1 MRVTLSAILG
11 LACALT
17 VAFFPSTHGANAS
30 AQTAAPSAEGYL
42 SWNEIQ
48 AEGIINGMIRKCRVT
63 GTRRGILNTE
73 APQKYDVRVIW
84 MTPEAIRASARLIQ
98 LDERLSDQ
106 QTRALVEEAEA
117 VGVLLVLIEI
127 DPDEGS
133 GVIPINWDAFLQAH
147 GAPPIAAVRGSE
159 NRHLQELRVLHN
171 VVPRDYKYDRFWM
184 VFPIE
189 TKAGKP
195 IFSDTDREA
204 ELTVRI
210 RGRETSVRW
219 AIPDSIRQRM
229 ASLALSTPK

>member
-1 MRVTLSAILG
+1 MRVLRIILLGCLSA
-11 LACALT
+11 AAT
-17 VAFFPSTHGANAS
+17 YTSTTW
-30 AQTAAPSAEGYL
+30 TAARQSAAPPEGYL
-42 SWNEIQ
+42 SWSEKQ
-48 AEGIINGMIRKCRVT
+48 AEAVITAMIIKGRVL
-63 GTRRGILNTE
+63 GTRRGVLNTD
-73 APQKYDVRVIW
+73 APQKYDVRAIW
-84 MTPEAIRASARLIQ
+84 LTPEVIRASTRLIQ
-98 LDERLSDQ
+98 LAERLSEQ
-106 QTRALVEEAEA
+106 ETRALVNEAEA

-195 IFSDTDREA
+195 IFSVTDREA

>member
-1 MRVTLSAILG
+1 MRSLRIILLGCLSVA
-11 LACALT
+11 ASLT
-17 VAFFPSTHGANAS
+17 VTTW
-30 AQTAAPSAEGYL
+30 TAAGQSAAAPEGYL
-42 SWNEIQ
+42 SWSEKQ
-48 AEGIINGMIRKCRVT
+48 AEAVITAMMIKGRVL
-63 GTRRGILNTE
+63 GTRRGVLNTD
-73 APQKYDVRVIW
+73 APQKYDVRAIW
-84 MTPEAIRASARLIQ
+84 LTPEVIRASTRLIQ
-98 LDERLSDQ
+98 LAERLSEQ
-106 QTRALVEEAEA
+106 QTRALVNEAEA
-117 VGVLLVLIEI
+117 VGVLVVLIEI

-133 GVIPINWDAFLQAH
+133 GVVPINWDAFLQAH
-147 GAPPIAAVRGSE
+147 GAPPIAAVRGFE
-159 NRHLQELRVLHN
+159 KPRLQELRVLHN

-229 ASLALSTPK
+229 GSTPSN

>member
-1 MRVTLSAILG
+1 
-11 LACALT
+11 
-17 VAFFPSTHGANAS
+17 
-30 AQTAAPSAEGYL
+30 L
-42 SWNEIQ
+42 SWGEKQ
-48 AEGIINGMIRKCRVT
+48 AEAVITAMIIKGRVL
-63 GTRRGILNTE
+63 GTRRGVLNTE
-73 APQKYDVRVIW
+73 APQKYDVRAIW
-84 MTPEAIRASARLIQ
+84 LTPEVIRASTRLIQ
-98 LDERLSDQ
+98 LAERLSDQ
-106 QTRALVEEAEA
+106 ETRALVKEAEA
-117 VGVLLVLIEI
+117 VGVLVVLVEI

-133 GVIPINWDAFLQAH
+133 GVIPINWDAFLQAR
-147 GAPPIAAVRGSE
+147 GAPPHAAVRGSE
-159 NRHLQELRVLHN
+159 NRRLQELRVLHN

>member
-1 MRVTLSAILG
+1 MRVLRIILLGCLSA
-11 LACALT
+11 AA
-17 VAFFPSTHGANAS
+17 THT
-30 AQTAAPSAEGYL
+30 TAAWTAARQTPAPQPEGYL
-42 SWNEIQ
+42 SWSEKQ
-48 AEGIINGMIRKCRVT
+48 AEAVITAMIIKGRVL
-63 GTRRGILNTE
+63 GTRRGVLNTE
-73 APQKYDVRVIW
+73 APQKYDVRAIW
-84 MTPEAIRASARLIQ
+84 LTPEVIRASTRLIQ
-98 LDERLSDQ
+98 LAERLSDQ
-106 QTRALVEEAEA
+106 ETRALVNEAEA
-117 VGVLLVLIEI
+117 VGVLVVLVEI

-133 GVIPINWDAFLQAH
+133 GVIPTDWDAFLQAR
-147 GAPPIAAVRGSE
+147 GAPPDAAVRGSE
-159 NRHLQELRVLHN
+159 KPRLQELRVLHN